1 MDLLQQTSQQVD
13 PARIPAVAMSRT
25 ADDVV
30 LGLMVCGYNHSH
42 TAGIG
47 QKSPDATPGDEA
59 LAILKVEIT
68 SIY

>member
-1 MDLLQQTSQQVD
+1 
-13 PARIPAVAMSRT
+13 MSRT
-25 ADDVV
+25 ADDAV
-30 LGLMVCGYNHSH
+30 LGLMVRGYNHNH

-59 LAILKVEIT
+59 LAILEVENT